1 MIKRILYIMVL
12 LSVLCFGAS
21 CELFDMIPKYQFS
34 TSIPKDYISGK
45 YYYTPTDDPSDS
57 IIVLRIGTDTS
68 FVFDAGNEDVIS
80 LLPAN
85 GRYTVT
91 YSSFSVLSASGTIV
105 FENLES
111 GVTVNTSFVWT
122 ADAEEG
128 PLSLRLTFPDKNNTR
143 FTLIYGGKN

>member
-1 MIKRILYIMVL
+1 MIKRLLHILIL
-12 LSVLCFGAS
+12 LLVLCLGIS

-34 TSIPKDYISGK
+34 TSVSQDYIAGK

-57 IIVLRIGTDTS
+57 IIVLNIGSDTS
-68 FVFDAGNEDVIS
+68 FVFDGGNEDVIS

-85 GRYTVT
+85 GKYTVT
-91 YSSFSVLSASGTIV
+91 YSSFSVLSASGTIL

-111 GVTVNTSFVWT
+111 GTAVNTSFVWT